1 MSSMKEFLDV
11 LNKAK
16 NVRLNLAIFCV
27 VSSLLWASNFEHI
40 ALESLSKTLLQSLFF
55 LTSIRLVYA
64 VISLMLDTFESWR
77 MKKKNAESEQ
87 ERVLLEEKEKQYK
100 KEKMRQKFHDLDIH
114 QLYIIQELKKQNHV
128 SVRKGAALFTLKN
141 ADIIYTPAV
150 GDKSESASLTG
161 LAKTLL
167 DEELW
172 VSFDQLKYNALI
184 RFFSGMQPKDVEHFV
199 EFLKKDS
206 ISTKRYNP
214 RNGSYYYDNERVF
227 SAFSKTIV
235 FSQPQRS
242 YTYNLDPIAKEVVV
256 SLFGN
261 EVNENYG

>member
-1 MSSMKEFLDV
+1 MKEFLDV

-27 VSSLLWASNFEHI
+27 VSILLWAGNFEHI
-40 ALESLSKTLLQSLFF
+40 ALESLSRTLLQSLFF

-64 VISLMLDTFESWR
+64 VISLMFDAFDNWR
-77 MKKKNAESEQ
+77 MKKKNEENEQ
-87 ERVLLEEKEKQYK
+87 VRMFLEEKEKQK
-100 KEKMRQKFHDLDIH
+100 NKEKMRQQFHDLDIY
-114 QLYIIQELKKQNHV
+114 QLYIIQELKKQNYV
-128 SVRKGAALFTLKN
+128 SVRKGAVLFTLKN
-141 ADIIYTPAV
+141 ANIIYTPSV
-150 GDKSESASLTG
+150 GDKSEAASLTV

-167 DEELW
+167 NEELW
-172 VSFDQLKYNALI
+172 ASFEQLKYNALT

-206 ISTKRYNP
+206 ICTKRSKPY
-214 RNGSYYYDNERVF
+214 NGSYYYDNERVF

-242 YTYNLDPIAKEVVV
+242 ATYHLDPIAKEVVI

-261 EVNENYG
+261 EVSENYG

>member
-1 MSSMKEFLDV
+1 MKEFLDV

-27 VSSLLWASNFEHI
+27 VSGLLWAGRFEHLV
-40 ALESLSKTLLQSLFF
+40 LESLSKTLLQSLFF

-64 VISLMLDTFESWR
+64 GISLMFDTFESWR
-77 MKKKNAESEQ
+77 MKTNNAEKEQ
-87 ERVLLEEKEKQYK
+87 ERILLEEKEKQSK
-100 KEKMRQKFHDLDIH
+100 KEKMRQLFHDLDIY

-128 SVRKGAALFTLKN
+128 SVRKGAALFTLKKSN
-141 ADIIYTPAV
+141 IIYTPAV
-150 GDKSESASLTG
+150 GDKSESASLTV

-167 DEELW
+167 EEELW
-172 VSFDQLKYNALI
+172 ANFDQLKHNALT

-206 ISTKRYNP
+206 ICTKRYNP
-214 RNGSYYYDNERVF
+214 KNGSYYYDNERVF

-235 FSQPQRS
+235 FSQPQRN
-242 YTYNLDPIAKEVVV
+242 YTYHLDPIAKEVVV

-261 EVNENYG
+261 EVDENYG

>member
-1 MSSMKEFLDV
+1 MNGMKEFLDV

-16 NVRLNLAIFCV
+16 NVRLNFAIFCV
-27 VSSLLWASNFEHI
+27 VSSLLWAGNFEHI
-40 ALESLSKTLLQSLFF
+40 ALESLPKALLQSLFF

-64 VISLMLDTFESWR
+64 GISLMFDTFESWR
-77 MKKKNAESEQ
+77 MKKKNEEKEQ
-87 ERVLLEEKEKQYK
+87 EKVLLEEKEKQNK
-100 KEKMRQKFHDLDIH
+100 KEKMLHEFNELDIH

-128 SVRKGAALFTLKN
+128 SVRKGAALFMLKN
-141 ADIIYTPAV
+141 ANIIYTPAI
-150 GDKSESASLTG
+150 GDRSESASLTA

-172 VSFDQLKYNALI
+172 TNFDQLKYNALT
-184 RFFSGMQPKDVEHFV
+184 RFFSGMQPKDIEHFV

-206 ISTKRYNP
+206 ICTKRYNP
-214 RNGSYYYDNERVF
+214 KNGSDYYANEHVF

-242 YTYNLDPIAKEVVV
+242 YIYNLDPIAKEVVV

-261 EVNENYG
+261 DVNENYG

>member
-1 MSSMKEFLDV
+1 MKEFLDV
-11 LNKAK
+11 LNEAK
-16 NVRLNLAIFCV
+16 NVRLNLAIFFV
-27 VSSLLWASNFEHI
+27 VSILLWAGSFEHI

-64 VISLMLDTFESWR
+64 GISLMFGTFENSR
-77 MKKKNAESEQ
+77 MKKKNAENEK
-87 ERVLLEEKEKQYK
+87 ERVLLEEKEKQDK
-100 KEKMRQKFHDLDIH
+100 KEKMRRQFHDLDVH
-114 QLYIIQELKKQNHV
+114 QLYIIQELKKQNYV
-128 SVRKGAALFTLKN
+128 LVRKGAALFTLKN
-141 ADIIYTPAV
+141 ANIIYTPAV
-150 GDKSESASLTG
+150 VGNSESASLTS
-161 LAKTLL
+161 LAKSLM

-172 VSFDQLKYNALI
+172 ANFDQLKYNALT

-206 ISTKRYNP
+206 ICTKRYNP
-214 RNGSYYYDNERVF
+214 YDGSYYYDNERVF

-242 YTYNLDPIAKEVVV
+242 YTYHLDPIAKEVVV

-261 EVNENYG
+261 EVSDNYG